1 MLKRITA
8 LVLSL
13 LLIVAALPMAAS
25 AATEGEE
32 IVSQISRLYRKTL
45 YASGESS
52 LHGWCGFMTG
62 YQLYFLG
69 VDTIPHTFNGKDE
82 YNIYCNKETSTG
94 GHRIKAY
101 SAEDYTLR
109 EALYTISNGGTRDVY
124 NIMVGF
130 HWTSTEAGRQYGHA
144 LLIHAILDGTVYY
157 AESFNSTIG
166 GREGKPI
173 VCSIDKFVNYY
184 DDWTQ
189 FEGLIVFGQKVYTD
203 FCDSYATDIFIKTT
217 GETPVLTQPA
227 GEGADAV
234 ELRKAPAGERF
245 RATELLKTPDGLYFY
260 RITDGGSVCYLP
272 VETTELLRVN
282 TENVT
287 VSEETVPDQLATG
300 EDFSLKGRV
309 IAGDSMIGS
318 VHTTVKDT
326 FGETVLTYELE
337 SGSRLA
343 MLSGKSLNGAMDF
356 GSLPE
361 GTYTYEIQADVV
373 NQYIHGGELKTD
385 TTTAVL
391 SSTEFQVG
399 GEAAEEEKSRA
410 AEAELAT
417 KDGWVWENGTWYCYD
432 NGAPRTGWLCEDGI
446 NYYLKEDGSVTT
458 GWANVNGKD
467 RLFSDTGALRT
478 GWMKTEDGLMYLLSN
493 GIMAPEGWRT
503 IGDGLYYLREN
514 GTTQTSCWM
523 ELDGAKYYLL
533 ADGRVATGWTELS
546 DGTYCFRADGRLM
559 AQSAQVDGHAV
570 IQVYNET
577 TGEMQNGY

>member
-82 YNIYCNKETSTG
+82 YNIYCNKELSTG

-101 SAEDYTLR
+101 SAEEYTLR
-109 EALYTISNGGTRDVY
+109 EALYTITNGGTRDVY

-166 GREGKPI
+166 GREGTPI
-173 VCSIDKFVNYY
+173 VCSIDKFVNFY
-184 DDWTQ
+184 DDWTR
-189 FEGLIVFGQKVYTD
+189 FEGLIVFGQKVYAD
-203 FCDSYATDIFIKTT
+203 FCESYATDIFVKTT
-217 GETPVLTQPA
+217 AETPVLTQPA
-227 GEGADAV
+227 GDGAGAV
-234 ELRKAPAGERF
+234 ELRKAPVGERF
-245 RATELLKTPDGLYFY
+245 RATELLETPDGLYFY
-260 RITDGGSVCYLP
+260 RVTDAGNVCYLP
-272 VETTELLRVN
+272 VETTALLRIN

-287 VSEETVPDQLATG
+287 VSEETVPSQLASG
-300 EDFSLKGRV
+300 EDFTLKGSV
-309 IAGDSMIGS
+309 IAGDSMIGN
-318 VHTTVKDT
+318 VRTTVFDAA
-326 FGETVLTYELE
+326 GEMALTYEME
-337 SGSRLA
+337 GGSRLA
-343 MLSGKSLNGAMDF
+343 MLSGKSLNSAMAFDA
-356 GSLPE
+356 LAE

-373 NQYIHGGELKTD
+373 NQYIDRGELKTD
-385 TTTAVL
+385 TQTVVL
-391 SSTEFQVG
+391 NSTQFQVG
-399 GEAAEEEKSRA
+399 EEAQAKAVSTTVEPA
-410 AEAELAT
+410 A
-417 KDGWVWENGTWYCYD
+417 KDGWVWENNTLYCYQ
-432 NGAPRTGWLCEDGI
+432 NGAPRAGWFCEDGI
-446 NYYLKEDGSVTT
+446 DYYLKEDGSVTT
-458 GWANVNGKD
+458 GKANVNGKE
-467 RLFSDTGALRT
+467 RIFSDTGALRT
-478 GWMKTEDGLMYLLSN
+478 GWMKSEDGRMYLLSN
-493 GIMAPEGWRT
+493 GAVAPGGWRT
-503 IGDGLYYLREN
+503 IGDGRYYLQDN
-514 GTTQTSCWM
+514 GTTSTNCWLT
-523 ELDGAKYYLL
+523 LDGAKYYLL
-533 ADGRVATGWTELS
+533 EDGRVATGWTDLA

-559 AQSAQVDGHAV
+559 AQSIQEDGYVV
-570 IQVYNET
+570 IRVYNET

>member
-82 YNIYCNKETSTG
+82 YNIYCNKELSTG

-101 SAEDYTLR
+101 SAEEYTLR
-109 EALYTISNGGTRDVY
+109 EALYTITNGGTRDVY

-166 GREGKPI
+166 GREGTPI

-189 FEGLIVFGQKVYTD
+189 FEGLVVFGQKVYTD
-203 FCDSYATDIFIKTT
+203 FCNSYATDIFVTT
-217 GETPVLTQPA
+217 TAETPVLTQPA
-227 GEGADAV
+227 GDGADAV

-245 RATELLKTPDGLYFY
+245 RATELLETPDGLYFY
-260 RITDGGSVCYLP
+260 RVTDAGNVCYLP
-272 VETTELLRVN
+272 VETTELLRIN

-287 VSEETVPDQLATG
+287 VSEETAPSQLASG
-300 EDFSLKGRV
+300 EDFTLKGRV
-309 IAGDSMIGS
+309 IAGDSIIGN
-318 VHTTVKDT
+318 VHTTVLNAA
-326 FGETVLTYELE
+326 GETALTYEME

-343 MLSGKSLNGAMDF
+343 MLSGKSLNSAMEFGA
-356 GSLPE
+356 LAE
-361 GTYTYEIQADVV
+361 GTYTYQILADVV
-373 NQYIHGGELKTD
+373 NQYIDQGELKTD
-385 TTTAVL
+385 TQTVVL
-391 SSTEFQVG
+391 SSTQFQVG
-399 GEAAEEEKSRA
+399 EEAQAEAVSAAAESA
-410 AEAELAT
+410 A
-417 KDGWVWENGTWYCYD
+417 KDGWVWENDTWYCYQ
-432 NGAPRTGWLCEDGI
+432 NGAPRVGWFCENGI
-446 NYYLKEDGSVTT
+446 NYYLKGDGSVTT
-458 GWANVNGKD
+458 GKANVNGKE
-467 RLFSDTGALRT
+467 RIFSDTGALRT
-478 GWMKTEDGLMYLLSN
+478 GWMKSEDGRMYLLSN
-493 GIMAPEGWRT
+493 GAVAPGGWRT
-503 IGDGLYYLREN
+503 IGDGLYYLQDN
-514 GTTQTSCWM
+514 GTTSTNCWLT
-523 ELDGAKYYLL
+523 LDGAKYYLL
-533 ADGRVATGWTELS
+533 EDGRVATGWTDLE

-559 AQSAQVDGHAV
+559 AQSIQEDGYAV
-570 IQVYNET
+570 IRVYNET